1 MEQYLIVTIIV
12 LIIVGFQIKA
22 FFNNAKLIRK
32 LKSLFPNTELLVL
45 DKDSNTISCD
55 YSNSEFEETL
65 DDINAYLSENKNKN
79 ADYQIIKE
87 SVERNS
93 LKLEESVDTMLS
105 TPLYYGLMATILG
118 AAIGIGFFAYTDL
131 ESVLTGAKIE
141 TDGIKT
147 LLIDI
152 AIAMCASFFG
162 VLCTSTLTSRF
173 KDARA
178 DMLRNKNRFLTWIQ
192 TKVMPNMVDDLSG
205 ALTKMAQDLNNFN
218 STFSNNTKEL
228 KETLAMVSENYEGQ
242 VEILESIEK
251 LKITKVAKANIEVYD
266 KLQGCTEVLE
276 RLFEHLGES
285 ETYINKVV
293 ELNSKIGEVEERTR
307 LFEELGQ
314 YFKNEIEFV
323 RDRQGMMRQ
332 QMSGLDSVLQDALE
346 NLGASVSSSIANL
359 TTVFQQ
365 QNQQVQALIEEQ
377 QVALSSS
384 LEEQRT
390 EVNKKIEE
398 FNDPFANLKDVYKEI
413 GEQTRIGIEGISASF
428 ERQNSAIQE
437 MLTLQRTQ
445 FENEI
450 VAQRKLVKEQM
461 GAMPNQLQTLTSMIE
476 QLNESVY
483 NQQKQIDSQSTM
495 MQEIVNKNNA
505 PIHKANNKLVSY
517 IVVVGVSGSFI
528 LLLLIFIAQL
538 FEIKF

>member
-1 MEQYLIVTIIV
+1 MMQYLIVTLIV
-12 LIIVGFQIKA
+12 LIIIGFQIKA
-22 FFNNAKLIRK
+22 FFNNSKLIGK
-32 LKSLFPNTELLVL
+32 LKLLFPGTETLSF
-45 DKDSNTISCD
+45 DKDFNTISCD
-55 YSNSEFEETL
+55 SINSEFKETL
-65 DDINAYLSENKNKN
+65 DDINAYLCENKNKN
-79 ADYQIIKE
+79 ADYQILKE
-87 SVERNS
+87 IVERNS
-93 LKLEESVDTMLS
+93 QKLEESVDTMLS

-118 AAIGIGFFAYTDL
+118 AAIGIGFFAYMDL
-131 ESVLTGAKIE
+131 ESVLTGVKIE
-141 TDGIKT
+141 TGGIKT

-152 AIAMCASFFG
+152 AIAMCASFIG
-162 VLCTSTLTSRF
+162 VLCTSTLVSRF

-178 DMLRNKNRFLTWIQ
+178 EMLRNKNRFLTWIQ
-192 TKVMPNMVDDLSG
+192 TKVMPNMSDDLSG

-228 KETLAMVSENYEGQ
+228 KETLSMVSDNYEGQ

-251 LKITKVAKANIEVYD
+251 LKITKIAKANIEVYD
-266 KLQGCTEVLE
+266 KLQGCTKILE

-285 ETYINKVV
+285 ENYINKVV
-293 ELNSKIGEVEERTR
+293 ELNSKIGEIEERSR

-332 QMSGLDSVLQDALE
+332 QMSGLDSVLQDALD
-346 NLGASVSSSIANL
+346 NLGVSLSSNISNL

-377 QVALSSS
+377 QVALSST
-384 LEEQRT
+384 LEEQRS
-390 EVNKKIEE
+390 EVNRKIEE
-398 FNDPFANLKDVYKEI
+398 FNDPFANLKEVYKEI
-413 GEQTRIGIEGISASF
+413 GEQTRIGINEISASF

-445 FENEI
+445 FEKEI
-450 VAQRKLVKEQM
+450 TVQREFVKEQIE
-461 GAMPNQLQTLTSMIE
+461 AMPTQLQTLTSMVE
-476 QLNESVY
+476 ELNKSVY
-483 NQQKQIDSQSTM
+483 NQQKQIDSQSKM
-495 MQEIVNKNNA
+495 MQHLVNTNVA
-505 PIHKANNKLVSY
+505 PSYNTNNKLVSI

-538 FEIKF
+538 FEFKF